1 MTSRW
6 ARISGRVRAD
16 PAIAITYVLLAVTAV
31 VALLP
36 IFWMLSTSLKTARD
50 VFDLPIEWIPG
61 DPVWENYPEAYNRND
76 FTRYFINS
84 LIVAIGVT
92 ALHVVLASMAGYG
105 LAKYRFGGRQLVLL
119 AIIVT
124 LVLPLEVIMIPLFL
138 TVQDFGWLNTYQGLI
153 VPVLADAF
161 GVFLMRQY
169 FLALPNALVEAA
181 RIDGAGHL
189 RTFFT
194 IGIPL
199 AWPAI
204 ATLSIFIFRETW
216 DDFLWPLLIVTES
229 EMRTVPLG
237 VRSFESAELSN
248 FPQIMAIST
257 IATIPLVILFF
268 VFQRQFVRGIAMT
281 GLRE

>member
-1 MTSRW
+1 M
-6 ARISGRVRAD
+6 ISNRLRGNGVTL
-16 PAIAITYVLLAVTAV
+16 ITYVLLAITAF

-36 IFWMLSTSLKTARD
+36 IFWMLSTSLKTPRD
-50 VFDLPIEWIPG
+50 VFDLPIDWIPAN
-61 DPVWENYPEAYNRND
+61 PVWENYPEAYNRID

-84 LIVAIGVT
+84 VIVAGSVT
-92 ALHVVLASMAGYG
+92 VLHVLLASMAGYG
-105 LAKYRFGGRQLVLL
+105 LAKYRFGGRQVLLL
-119 AIIVT
+119 AIIAT

-138 TVQDFGWLNTYQGLI
+138 TVRDLGWLNSYQGLI

-169 FLALPNALVEAA
+169 FLSLPNALIEAA
-181 RIDGAGHL
+181 RIDGAGHV

-204 ATLSIFIFRETW
+204 ATLAIFIFRETW

-229 EMRTVPLG
+229 NMRTVPLG

-248 FPQIMAIST
+248 FPQIMAISS
-257 IATIPLVILFF
+257 IATIPLLILFF
-268 VFQRQFVRGIAMT
+268 AFQRQFVRGIAMT

>member
-1 MTSRW
+1 MGNRL
-6 ARISGRVRAD
+6 RANGV
-16 PAIAITYVLLAVTAV
+16 ALITYVLLAITAFIV
-31 VALLP
+31 LLP
-36 IFWMLSTSLKTARD
+36 IFWMLSTSLKTPRE
-50 VFDLPIEWIPG
+50 VFQLPIEWIPS
-61 DPVWENYPEAYNRND
+61 DPVWSNYPEAYDRID
-76 FTRYFINS
+76 FTRYFLNS
-84 LIVAIGVT
+84 MIVAGGVT
-92 ALHVVLASMAGYG
+92 ILHVLLATMAGYG
-105 LAKYRFGGRQLVLL
+105 LAKYRFGGRQVLLL
-119 AIIVT
+119 AIIAT

-138 TVQDFGWLNTYQGLI
+138 TVQDLGWLNTYQGLI

-169 FLALPNALVEAA
+169 FLSLPNALIEAA
-181 RIDGAGHL
+181 RIDGAGHV

-204 ATLSIFIFRETW
+204 ATLAIFIFRETW
-216 DDFLWPLLIVTES
+216 DDFLWPLLIVTSS

-257 IATIPLVILFF
+257 IATIPLLILFF
-268 VFQRQFVRGIAMT
+268 AFQRQFVRGIAMT

>member
-1 MTSRW
+1 V
-6 ARISGRVRAD
+6 ISNRLRGNGVTL
-16 PAIAITYVLLAVTAV
+16 ITYVLLAITAF

-36 IFWMLSTSLKTARD
+36 IFWMLSTSLKTPRD
-50 VFDLPIEWIPG
+50 VFDLPIDWIPAN
-61 DPVWENYPEAYNRND
+61 PVWENYPEAYNRID

-84 LIVAIGVT
+84 VIVAGSVT
-92 ALHVVLASMAGYG
+92 VLHVLLASMAGYG
-105 LAKYRFGGRQLVLL
+105 LAKYRFGGRQVLLL
-119 AIIVT
+119 AIIAT

-138 TVQDFGWLNTYQGLI
+138 TVRDLGWLNSYQGLI

-169 FLALPNALVEAA
+169 FLSLPNALIEAA
-181 RIDGAGHL
+181 RIDGAGHV

-204 ATLSIFIFRETW
+204 ATLAIFIFRETW

-229 EMRTVPLG
+229 NMRTVPLG

-248 FPQIMAIST
+248 FPQIMAISS
-257 IATIPLVILFF
+257 IATIPLLILFF
-268 VFQRQFVRGIAMT
+268 AFQRQFVRGIAMT

>member
-1 MTSRW
+1 MGNRL
-6 ARISGRVRAD
+6 RANGV
-16 PAIAITYVLLAVTAV
+16 ALITYLLLAITAFIV
-31 VALLP
+31 LLP
-36 IFWMLSTSLKTARD
+36 IFWMLSTSLKTPRE
-50 VFDLPIEWIPG
+50 VFQLPIEWIPS
-61 DPVWENYPEAYNRND
+61 DPVWSNYPEAYDRID
-76 FTRYFINS
+76 FTRYFLNS
-84 LIVAIGVT
+84 MIVAGGVT
-92 ALHVVLASMAGYG
+92 ILHVLLATMAGYG
-105 LAKYRFGGRQLVLL
+105 LAKYRFGGRQVLLL
-119 AIIVT
+119 AIIAT

-138 TVQDFGWLNTYQGLI
+138 TVQDLGWLNTYQGLI

-169 FLALPNALVEAA
+169 FLSLPNALIEAA
-181 RIDGAGHL
+181 RIDGAGHV

-204 ATLSIFIFRETW
+204 ATLAIFIFRETW
-216 DDFLWPLLIVTES
+216 DDFLWPLLIVTSS

-257 IATIPLVILFF
+257 IATIPLLILFF
-268 VFQRQFVRGIAMT
+268 AFQRQFVRGIAMT